1 LEIIKL
7 TEEFLDKKNRQNLKK
22 KARRE
27 KIIIKNNDQFFF
39 CMFVFL
45 FVFTEEEGEELN
57 ANSYGLDS
65 WICLQSLLRFRII
78 CPWRFRR
85 SAVAVVALRVV

>member
-1 LEIIKL
+1 
-7 TEEFLDKKNRQNLKK
+7 
-22 KARRE
+22 
-27 KIIIKNNDQFFF
+27 
-39 CMFVFL
+39 MFVFL